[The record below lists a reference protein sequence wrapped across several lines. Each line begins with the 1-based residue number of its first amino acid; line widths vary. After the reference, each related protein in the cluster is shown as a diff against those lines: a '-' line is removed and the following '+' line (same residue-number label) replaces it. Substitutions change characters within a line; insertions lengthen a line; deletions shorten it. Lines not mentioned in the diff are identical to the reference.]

1 MSEKTENPQTDT
13 TRRGFVKTA
22 GTAAA
27 ASSVAATTVAATT
40 VAVTTVAVT
49 TVATIG
55 FPSVTFGAPNDK
67 KLKIGVV
74 GTGGRGGGAMLN
86 ALAADDNV
94 ELWAMGDLYLA
105 EAEKKL
111 AMVRKSPI
119 AKDKLAADLDG
130 RVFSGID
137 SYKQVIDS
145 GVDVILLTTP
155 PGFRP
160 THFKAAVDAGIHCFV
175 EKPCATDIA
184 GVKDFLA
191 TSKIAAEK
199 DLSVLCGF
207 CYRYSEQGRALFE
220 RIHDGAIGD
229 ILSVHSIYNA
239 GPVKAMPDPSS
250 RPDGMSDTE
259 WQIANWYNFTW
270 LSGDGIVEQGC
281 HNVDRVAWAFQ
292 DANPVAA
299 FGTGGRTRPNNQGE
313 IYDHFSIT
321 YEFPN
326 DATAHVEWRQYL
338 DSYNFTGD
346 TYYGTKGIAKFG
358 TSSADITGETTWNW
372 RKPRTPKSMYDLE
385 HEEFFAAIRSG
396 ERKDDAEWIGHSTT
410 MAILGRTACYSG
422 KRITWDDMWNARQ
435 KLVPDNIDING
446 ALPLRSIRIPGVPE
460 TQDTIFPEDTQ
471 KA

>member
-1 MSEKTENPQTDT
+1 MSEKPTTPSPAET
-13 TRRGFVKTA
+13 TRRSFVKTA
-22 GTAAA
+22 GAAAA
-27 ASSVAATTVAATT
+27 ASAA
-40 VAVTTVAVT
+40 
-49 TVATIG
+49 IG

-94 ELWAMGDLYLA
+94 ELFAMGDLYRV

-111 AMVRKSPI
+111 EMVRKSPI
-119 AKDKLAADLDG
+119 AKDKLAEGLDG
-130 RVFSGID
+130 RIFDGID
-137 SYKQVIDS
+137 SYKKVIDS

-160 THFKAAVDAGIHCFV
+160 THFKAAVDAGIHAFV

-184 GVKDFLA
+184 GVKDFLETA
-191 TSKIAAEK
+191 KVAESKGI
-199 DLSVLCGF
+199 SVLCGF

-220 RIHDGAIGD
+220 RLHDGAIGD
-229 ILSVHSIYNA
+229 IVSVHSIYNA
-239 GPVKAMPDPSS
+239 GPVKAMPEASS

-259 WQIANWYNFTW
+259 WQISNWYNFPW

-281 HNVDRVAWAFQ
+281 HNVDRVAWAFK
-292 DANPVAA
+292 DADPIAA
-299 FGTGGRTRPNNQGE
+299 FGTGGRTRPNNEGT

-321 YEFPN
+321 YEYAN
-326 DATAHVEWRQYL
+326 NAHAHVEWRQYL

-358 TSSADITGETTWNW
+358 TSSAEILGENAWNW

-396 ERKDDAEWIGHSTT
+396 NRKDDAAWIGHSTT
-410 MAILGRTACYSG
+410 LAILGRTACYSG
-422 KRITWDDMWNARQ
+422 KRITWEDMWQAEQ
-435 KLVPDNIDING
+435 KLVPDVIDMNG
-446 ALPLRSIRIPGVPE
+446 KMPIAPLRVPGVPE
-460 TQDTIFPEDTQ
+460 TQDTTFPEDNQ
-471 KA
+471 NKA

>member
-1 MSEKTENPQTDT
+1 MDGKFTFFFMSEKQEIPPTET
-13 TRRGFVKTA
+13 TRRRFVKTA

-27 ASSVAATTVAATT
+27 AGAA
-40 VAVTTVAVT
+40 
-49 TVATIG
+49 IG

-86 ALAADDNV
+86 ALAADDNL
-94 ELWAMGDLYLA
+94 ELWSMGDLYLT

-111 AMVRKSPI
+111 EMVRKSPI
-119 AKDKLAADLDG
+119 AKDKLAGDLNS

-137 SYKQVIDS
+137 SYKKVIDS

-199 DLSVLCGF
+199 GLSVLCGF

-220 RIHDGAIGD
+220 RIHAGD
-229 ILSVHSIYNA
+229 IGEIKSVHSIYHA

-259 WQIANWYNFTW
+259 WQISNWYNFTW

-321 YEFPN
+321 YEFAN
-326 DATAHVEWRQYL
+326 DAHAHVEWRQYL

-358 TSSADITGETTWNW
+358 TSSAEIIGEKNWNW

-422 KRITWDDMWNARQ
+422 KRITWDDMWNAQQ
-435 KLVPDNIDING
+435 KLVPDNIDMNG
-446 ALPLRSIRIPGVPE
+446 ALPIRPIRIPGVPE
-460 TQDTIFPEDTQ
+460 TQDTIFPEDNQ

>member
-1 MSEKTENPQTDT
+1 MSEIPSTPQSTET
-13 TRRGFVKTA
+13 TRRAFVKTA
-22 GTAAA
+22 GATAAA
-27 ASSVAATTVAATT
+27 ASA
-40 VAVTTVAVT
+40 
-49 TVATIG
+49 IG

-94 ELWAMGDLYLA
+94 ELYAMGDLYRV

-111 AMVRKSPI
+111 EMVRKSSI
-119 AKDKLAADLDG
+119 AKGKLSDTLDS
-130 RVFSGID
+130 RIFDGID
-137 SYKQVIDS
+137 SYKKVIDS

-155 PGFRP
+155 PAFRP
-160 THFKAAVDAGIHCFV
+160 THFKAAVEAGINAFV

-184 GVKDFLA
+184 GVKDFLETA
-191 TSKIAAEK
+191 KLAAEK
-199 DLSVLCGF
+199 DISVLCGF

-220 RIHDGAIGD
+220 RIHDGAIGE
-229 ILSVHSIYNA
+229 IRSVHSIYYA
-239 GPVKAMPDPSS
+239 GPVKAMPEASS

-259 WQIANWYNFTW
+259 WQISNWYNFPW

-292 DANPVAA
+292 DADPIAA
-299 FGTGGRTRPNNQGE
+299 FGSGGRTRPNNQGT
-313 IYDHFSIT
+313 IYDHFSVT
-321 YEFPN
+321 YEYAN
-326 DATAHVEWRQYL
+326 DAHAHVEWRQFV

-358 TSSADITGETTWNW
+358 TSSAEIIGEKNWNW

-396 ERKDDAEWIGHSTT
+396 NRKDDASWIGHSTT

-422 KRITWDDMWNARQ
+422 KRITWEDMWNAEQ
-435 KLVPDNIDING
+435 KLVPDVIDMNG
-446 ALPLRSIRIPGVPE
+446 KLPIRPLRIPGVPE
-460 TQDTIFPEDTQ
+460 TQDTVFPEDNQ

>member
-13 TRRGFVKTA
+13 TRRRFVKTA
-22 GTAAA
+22 GAAA
-27 ASSVAATTVAATT
+27 AAGAA
-40 VAVTTVAVT
+40 
-49 TVATIG
+49 IG

-94 ELWAMGDLYLA
+94 ELWSMGDLYLT

-111 AMVRKSPI
+111 EMVRKSSV
-119 AKDKLAADLDG
+119 AKGKLAEGLDG

-137 SYKQVIDS
+137 SYKKVIDS

-155 PGFRP
+155 PAFRP
-160 THFKAAVDAGIHCFV
+160 THFKAAVEAGINCFV

-191 TSKIAAEK
+191 TSKIAADK
-199 DLSVLCGF
+199 GLSVLCGF

-229 ILSVHSIYNA
+229 IQSVHSIYNA

-259 WQIANWYNFTW
+259 WQISNWYNFTW

-281 HNVDRVAWAFQ
+281 HNVDRVAWAFN
-292 DANPVAA
+292 DANPIAA
-299 FGTGGRTRPNNQGE
+299 FGTGGRTRPNNQGN

-321 YEFPN
+321 YEFAN
-326 DATAHVEWRQYL
+326 DAHAHVEWRQYL

-422 KRITWDDMWNARQ
+422 KRITWDDMWNAEQ

-446 ALPLRSIRIPGVPE
+446 PLPMRPVRIPGVPE
-460 TQDTIFPEDTQ
+460 TQDTVFPEDTQ

>member
-1 MSEKTENPQTDT
+1 MSEKKEKPQTDT

-27 ASSVAATTVAATT
+27 ATSVAA
-40 VAVTTVAVT
+40 
-49 TVATIG
+49 IG
-55 FPSVTFGAPNDK
+55 FPNVTFGAPNDR

-94 ELWAMGDLYLA
+94 ELWAAGDLYLA

-119 AKDKLAADLDG
+119 AKDKLAEGLDG

-155 PGFRP
+155 PAFRP
-160 THFKAAVDAGIHCFV
+160 THFKAAVEAGIHAFV

-199 DLSVLCGF
+199 GLSVLCGF

-220 RIHDGAIGD
+220 RLHDGAIGD
-229 ILSVHSIYNA
+229 IVSVHSIYNA

-292 DANPVAA
+292 DARPVAA
-299 FGTGGRTRPNNQGE
+299 FGTGGRTRPNNQGN

-321 YEFPN
+321 YEYAN
-326 DATAHVEWRQYL
+326 NATAHVEWRQYL

-346 TYYGTKGIAKFG
+346 TIYGTKGIAKFG
-358 TSSADITGETTWNW
+358 TSSAEILGENAWNW

-396 ERKDDAEWIGHSTT
+396 ERKDDAEWIGNSTT
-410 MAILGRTACYSG
+410 LAILGRTACYSG
-422 KRITWDDMWNARQ
+422 KRITWDDMWAAEQ
-435 KLVPDNIDING
+435 KLVPDTIDMNG
-446 ALPLRSIRIPGVPE
+446 PLPIRPIRVPGVPE